1 MSTKYF
7 LYVKSANESTDSDK
21 KSQIFFPNSP
31 QTFLLPQVNMDYY
44 NRNGLF
50 EKGLIEWCKQ
60 FGNGSKVMLDIGAH
74 TGTYSLCLASLF
86 KEVHSF
92 EPQKMTYYALCGSVA
107 LSSLTNVTCHQ
118 VGLGDSSQVG
128 TQTLNI
134 VSNDGGGS
142 SLHATGAVI
151 KQETIEIKTLDSL
164 NLDNIGFIK
173 MDVEENELYVLKG
186 AVNTLRQSGFPKIL
200 FESNS
205 ANEPLFNFLK
215 ELGYGIIKI
224 NGFNNMFLASSAS

>member
-7 LYVKSANESTDSDK
+7 LYVKAESESTDSDK

-60 FGNGSKVMLDIGAH
+60 FGDGSKVMLDIGAH
-74 TGTYSLCLASLF
+74 TGTYSLCLANKFSQ
-86 KEVHSF
+86 VHSF

-107 LSSLTNVTCHQ
+107 LSGLTNVVCHQ
-118 VGLGDSSQVG
+118 IGLGDQAQVG

-142 SLHATGAVI
+142 SLHQTGTI
-151 KQETIEIKTLDSL
+151 LKQETIEIKTLDSL

-186 AVNTLRQSGFPKIL
+186 AVNTLRRSRFPKIL
-200 FESNS
+200 FESNGV
-205 ANEPLFNFLK
+205 NEPLFTFLK

-224 NGFNNMFLASSAS
+224 SGFGNMFLASSAA

>member
-7 LYVKSANESTDSDK
+7 LYVKSENESTDSDK
-21 KSQIFFPNSP
+21 KSQIFFLNSP

-44 NRNGLF
+44 SRNGLF

-74 TGTYSLCLASLF
+74 TGTYSLCLAQNF

-107 LSSLTNVTCHQ
+107 LSSLTNVICHQ
-118 VGLGDSSQVG
+118 VGLGDSTQVG

-142 SLHATGAVI
+142 SLHATGGVM
-151 KQETIEIKTLDSL
+151 KQETIEIKTLDSF
-164 NLDNIGFIK
+164 NLDNVGFIK

-186 AVNTLRQSGFPKIL
+186 AVNTLRRSGLPKIL

-205 ANEPLFNFLK
+205 VNEPLFNFLK

-224 NGFNNMFLASSAS
+224 NGFHNMFLASSAT